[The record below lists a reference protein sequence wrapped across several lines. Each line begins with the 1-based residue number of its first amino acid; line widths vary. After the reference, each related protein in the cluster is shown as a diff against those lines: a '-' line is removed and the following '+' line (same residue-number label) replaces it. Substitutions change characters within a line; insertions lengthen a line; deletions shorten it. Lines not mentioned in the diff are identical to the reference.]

1 MTFVCFFLISNVVK
15 KYKQQ
20 LGAWGEDIA
29 KSYYQ
34 KLGYQIIAQNFS
46 TRYGELDLVFIKA
59 NKILVVEVKT
69 RSSLAFGF
77 AEESISR
84 NKLQNLRTAYQIL
97 SRRNSLPADFEM
109 EICVVEKINQKKAS
123 LNIKLKKSL
132 TSGCQK
138 RNHKLSIISAF
149 GGH

>member
-1 MTFVCFFLISNVVK
+1 VVK

-20 LGAWGEDIA
+20 LGAWGENIA

-109 EICVVEKINQKKAS
+109 EICVVEKINQK
-123 LNIKLKKSL
+123 IKIL
-132 TSGCQK
+132 C
-138 RNHKLSIISAF
+138 F
-149 GGH
+149 EV

>member
-20 LGAWGEDIA
+20 LGAWGENIA

-109 EICVVEKINQKKAS
+109 EICVVEKINQK
-123 LNIKLKKSL
+123 IKIL
-132 TSGCQK
+132 C
-138 RNHKLSIISAF
+138 F
-149 GGH
+149 EV

>member
-1 MTFVCFFLISNVVK
+1 MK

-20 LGAWGEDIA
+20 LGAWGENIA

-34 KLGYQIIAQNFS
+34 ALGYQIISQNFY

-69 RSSLAFGF
+69 RTSLAFGF

-84 NKLQNLRTAYQIL
+84 NKLQNLRATSHIFC
-97 SRRNSLPADFEM
+97 RRQNLKPEFKI
-109 EICVVEKINQKKAS
+109 EICVIEKIKQKTKI
-123 LNIKLKKSL
+123 L
-132 TSGCQK
+132 C
-138 RNHKLSIISAF
+138 F
-149 GGH
+149 EV